1 MPPRIPPDRIGSVVV
16 AAARVFVRHGYR
28 RAQVQDV
35 ADELGVAKGTV
46 YGYAA
51 SKEALLG
58 AAIRYGDGLEPLPGV
73 SDLPLPTP
81 PAGAVAEL
89 VTKRLG
95 AEVAQLA
102 VVRASGGDGDTPGVT
117 VAHVVLDLYAR
128 LARHRIAIKIVDRC
142 GAELPEL
149 GRVWF
154 GDGRRAQVGI
164 LDAYLSGLERAGQLT
179 LPGPA
184 PLVARTIVESCALW
198 AVHCHF
204 DPAAALDPDAANG
217 TDSVDAVDDAAVAP
231 MLAALFTR
239 ATARTVPAT

>member
-46 YGYAA
+46 YGYAE
-51 SKEALLG
+51 SKEALFA

-73 SDLPLPTP
+73 ADMPLPTP
-81 PAGAVAEL
+81 PAGAVEVLVAE
-89 VTKRLG
+89 RLG

-102 VVRASGGDGDTPGVT
+102 VVRATADATVSVGD
-117 VAHVVLDLYAR
+117 VVLDLYAR
-128 LARHRIAIKIVDRC
+128 LARHRVAIKIVDRC
-142 GAELPEL
+142 APELPDL

-154 GDGRRAQVGI
+154 GDGRAAQVGV
-164 LDAYLSGLERAGQLT
+164 LDSYLTRLAGAGRLT

-204 DPAAALDPDAANG
+204 DPGAVLEGDPGAAGG
-217 TDSVDAVDDAAVAP
+217 TDDLIDDGSVAA
-231 MLAALFTR
+231 MLAALFSR
-239 ATARTVPAT
+239 ATEPLPAS

>member
-1 MPPRIPPDRIGSVVV
+1 VVA

-46 YGYAA
+46 YGYAE
-51 SKEALLG
+51 SKEALFA

-73 SDLPLPTP
+73 ADLPLPTP
-81 PAGAVAEL
+81 PAGAVEAL
-89 VTKRLG
+89 VSQRLG

-102 VVRASGGDGDTPGVT
+102 VVRAAAAPDATVSVGD
-117 VAHVVLDLYAR
+117 VVLDLYAR

-142 GAELPEL
+142 AAELPDL

-154 GDGRRAQVGI
+154 GDGRAAQVGV
-164 LDAYLSGLERAGQLT
+164 LDSYLSRLAGAGSLT

-204 DPAAALDPDAANG
+204 DPG
-217 TDSVDAVDDAAVAP
+217 AAVADDARGAAGSAGAVIDDESVAA
-231 MLAALFTR
+231 MLAALFSR
-239 ATARTVPAT
+239 ATEPDPAS